1 MCNSARYLAEM
12 FLPCTKGLWSAQTKS
27 EWEREYT
34 AQSNLE
40 SKNNNHRLTFGNLLQ
55 HDVEVSPFG
64 RLLDLWLA
72 QVDDFGTLV
81 MAFASLL
88 EGGEYVTP

>member
-1 MCNSARYLAEM
+1 M
-12 FLPCTKGLWSAQTKS
+12 FLPCPKGLWSAQTKS
-27 EWEREYT
+27 EWEREYI

-40 SKNNNHRLTFGNLLQ
+40 SQNNNHRLTFGNLLQ
-55 HDVEVSPFG
+55 QDAEVGPFS

-81 MAFASLL
+81 MAFASLS
-88 EGGEYVTP
+88 EGGEYITP

>member
-1 MCNSARYLAEM
+1 MC
-12 FLPCTKGLWSAQTKS
+12 LPCPKGLWSAQTKT

-40 SKNNNHRLTFGNLLQ
+40 SQNNNHRLTFGNLLQ
-55 HDVEVSPFG
+55 HDVEVSPFS
-64 RLLDLWLA
+64 RLLDRWLS

-81 MAFASLL
+81 MAFAKLSARA
-88 EGGEYVTP
+88 EYVTP

>member
-1 MCNSARYLAEM
+1 MC
-12 FLPCTKGLWSAQTKS
+12 LPCPKGLWSAQTKT

-40 SKNNNHRLTFGNLLQ
+40 SQNNNHRLTFGNLLQ
-55 HDVEVSPFG
+55 HDVEVSPFS
-64 RLLDLWLA
+64 RLLDRWLS

-81 MAFASLL
+81 MAFANHSA
-88 EGGEYVTP
+88 GGEDVTP